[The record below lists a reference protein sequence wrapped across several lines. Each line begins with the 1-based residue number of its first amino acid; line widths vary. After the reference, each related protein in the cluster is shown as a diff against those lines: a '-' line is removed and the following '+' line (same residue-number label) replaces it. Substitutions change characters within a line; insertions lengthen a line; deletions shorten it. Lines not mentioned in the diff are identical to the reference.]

1 MEYSFGI
8 PLNKKPLNA
17 EETNQLMKRNVY
29 ELQQSLQS
37 AYVRIKELREEND
50 ELKAKLNQLEN

>member
-17 EETNQLMKRNVY
+17 EETNDLMKRNVY

>member
-8 PLNKKPLNA
+8 PLNKTPLTA
-17 EETNQLMKRNVY
+17 EETNQLMKRNVH
-29 ELQQSLQS
+29 ELQKSLQS

-50 ELKAKLNQLEN
+50 ELKEKLNQLEK